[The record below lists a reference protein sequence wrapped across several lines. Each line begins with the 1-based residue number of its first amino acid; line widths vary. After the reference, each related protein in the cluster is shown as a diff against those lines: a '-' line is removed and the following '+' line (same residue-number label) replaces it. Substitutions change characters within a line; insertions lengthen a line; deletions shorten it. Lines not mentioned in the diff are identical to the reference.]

1 MTSVTNIYIDHFNIL
16 LLLFIICCHS
26 VVKTNAEMSRFR
38 ISTIVNTPIPISNLC
53 DRDQPTSQTDRQ
65 TEDTTMH
72 RMVKC
77 ILPILLG
84 LRDLEACSL
93 N

>member
-1 MTSVTNIYIDHFNIL
+1 MPYSKHTYF
-16 LLLFIICCHS
+16 
-26 VVKTNAEMSRFR
+26 
-38 ISTIVNTPIPISNLC
+38 NLC

-77 ILPILLG
+77 MPIL

>member
-1 MTSVTNIYIDHFNIL
+1 ML
-16 LLLFIICCHS
+16 LLVFIIAA
-26 VVKTNAEMSRFR
+26 VKTNAEMSRFR
-38 ISTIVNTPIPISNLC
+38 ILGQTRPIPTYVIVINQ
-53 DRDQPTSQTDRQ
+53 RHRHTDRQ
-65 TEDTTMH
+65 REDTTVH

-77 ILPILLG
+77 MPIL